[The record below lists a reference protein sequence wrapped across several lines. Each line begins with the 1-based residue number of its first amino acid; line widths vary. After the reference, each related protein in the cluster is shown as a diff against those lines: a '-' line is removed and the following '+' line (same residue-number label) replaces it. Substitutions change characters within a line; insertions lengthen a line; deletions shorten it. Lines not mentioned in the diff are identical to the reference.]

1 MSESITKDAGLVLA
15 IIFLIAALVILPI
28 YVAYYFFRWCRYRT
42 LFPLLVIIAIFFVA
56 LPISSIINAEFYGQN
71 LNMVMA
77 AWSML
82 ILGDALIFSA
92 WVAGQIY
99 RLAIGRKGRMRLK
112 EQYYIPGYARDS
124 IEEHHLMIAA
134 ISPFPFVLFS
144 LLQFRWLT
152 GTVSGVL
159 SAFWYL
165 SILFYLFV
173 AVFIAATWFK
183 DLF

>member
-1 MSESITKDAGLVLA
+1 M
-15 IIFLIAALVILPI
+15 
-28 YVAYYFFRWCRYRT
+28 
-42 LFPLLVIIAIFFVA
+42 
-56 LPISSIINAEFYGQN
+56 
-71 LNMVMA
+71 
-77 AWSML
+77 
-82 ILGDALIFSA
+82 IFSA

>member
-1 MSESITKDAGLVLA
+1 MLVLGKA
-15 IIFLIAALVILPI
+15 PKNIAMITNRGNRVLCL
-28 YVAYYFFRWCRYRT
+28 
-42 LFPLLVIIAIFFVA
+42 
-56 LPISSIINAEFYGQN
+56 
-71 LNMVMA
+71 
-77 AWSML
+77 
-82 ILGDALIFSA
+82 
-92 WVAGQIY
+92 
-99 RLAIGRKGRMRLK
+99 
-112 EQYYIPGYARDS
+112 
-124 IEEHHLMIAA
+124 HHLMIAA